1 MQVCMGVD
9 KWRLASKPPRHVPYL
24 RRWFCFSPHY
34 PRFRGGLTYAAPLA
48 LHCGRMLGAGSMIC
62 GRLVLSNAVFFT
74 HFGSGTSTAAE
85 AATHKTLELGF
96 SRGLLGSPFA
106 FSRIADPVLTYLL
119 FMAGPAMDR
128 EIRIRQ
134 AKVADVQE
142 ITALVN
148 LAFRVERFFVD
159 GDRID
164 TERIRALMEKGTFL
178 LAEDAAALAG
188 CVYVELRGERG
199 YFGLLAVEPSRQR
212 CGLGRRLAL
221 EAEQYARAGGC
232 LVMDI
237 MTVNVRTEL
246 PPIYHK
252 MGYVET
258 GTAPFPSEVRSKL
271 PCHFVVMS
279 KPLV

>member
-1 MQVCMGVD
+1 MHRD
-9 KWRLASKPPRHVPYL
+9 LHI
-24 RRWFCFSPHY
+24 RRA
-34 PRFRGGLTYAAPLA
+34 TMADA
-48 LHCGRMLGAGSMIC
+48 LG
-62 GRLVLSNAVFFT
+62 
-74 HFGSGTSTAAE
+74 
-85 AATHKTLELGF
+85 
-96 SRGLLGSPFA
+96 
-106 FSRIADPVLTYLL
+106 
-119 FMAGPAMDR
+119 
-128 EIRIRQ
+128 
-134 AKVADVQE
+134 

-148 LAFRVERFFVD
+148 LAFRVEIFFVE

-164 TERIRALMEKGTFL
+164 VQKVRGLMEKGAFL
-178 LAEDAAALAG
+178 LAEDTVGLVG

-199 YFGLLAVEPSRQR
+199 YFGLLAVEQSRQR
-212 CGLGRRLAL
+212 RGLGRRLAL
-221 EAEQYARAGGC
+221 EAEEYARAAGC

-258 GTAPFPSEVRSKL
+258 GTAPFPSDVRSKL

>member
-1 MQVCMGVD
+1 MV
-9 KWRLASKPPRHVPYL
+9 
-24 RRWFCFSPHY
+24 
-34 PRFRGGLTYAAPLA
+34 
-48 LHCGRMLGAGSMIC
+48 
-62 GRLVLSNAVFFT
+62 
-74 HFGSGTSTAAE
+74 GT
-85 AATHKTLELGF
+85 
-96 SRGLLGSPFA
+96 
-106 FSRIADPVLTYLL
+106 
-119 FMAGPAMDR
+119 AMDR
-128 EIRIRQ
+128 DFQIRR
-134 AKVADVQE
+134 AVLTDAQE
-142 ITALVN
+142 ISALVN
-148 LAFRVERFFVD
+148 LAFRVERFFVE

-164 TERIRALMEKGTFL
+164 AERVRGMMEKGAFL
-178 LAEDAAALAG
+178 LAEDVGGLAG

-212 CGLGRRLAL
+212 CGLGGRLAR
-221 EAEQYARAGGC
+221 EAEDYARAAGC

-252 MGYVET
+252 MGYVQT